1 MENSF
6 FIEKLKE
13 ANRQI
18 DEKSFEKAGNT
29 LNQVPEEFKRD
40 IRFLYTSG
48 QLEFAKGAFP
58 KASKIFHVIITESSK
73 KEEYSKGSSKT
84 H

>member
-48 QLEFAKGAFP
+48 QLEFAK
-58 KASKIFHVIITESSK
+58 
-73 KEEYSKGSSKT
+73 
-84 H
+84 

>member
-13 ANRQI
+13 ANEQI

-29 LNQVPEEFKRD
+29 LNQVPEEFKEIFD
-40 IRFLYTSG
+40 SFIPMANSNL
-48 QLEFAKGAFP
+48 P
-58 KASKIFHVIITESSK
+58 KVRSPKQVKFSML
-73 KEEYSKGSSKT
+73 
-84 H
+84 